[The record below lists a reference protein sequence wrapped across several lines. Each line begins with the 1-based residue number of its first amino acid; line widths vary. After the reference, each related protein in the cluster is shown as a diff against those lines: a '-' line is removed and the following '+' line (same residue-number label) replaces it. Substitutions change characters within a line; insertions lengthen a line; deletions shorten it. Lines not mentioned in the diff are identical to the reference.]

1 MKDNQKFL
9 TGLII
14 GAAAGTALTIF
25 LQGESGKK
33 LVKSVKDTAKSAGE
47 EVKDGMSSVQYSIDK
62 LFNRGKQFLADLK
75 SNSDAAVEE
84 GELDEI
90 FS

>member
-33 LVKSVKDTAKSAGE
+33 LIKSVKDTAKSTGDE
-47 EVKDGMSSVQYSIDK
+47 LKDGMSSVQSSLDK
-62 LFNRGKQFLADLK
+62 LFHKGKQFISELR
-75 SNSDAAVEE
+75 SNSEAAVEE